1 MKGVKPDLSGEKLM
15 QNVTP
20 GPCKIQHPK
29 SHTSRE
35 ENGNMNF
42 LTVGIVS
49 PVKMPLRS
57 THHMPL
63 IPVGACFL
71 LSPLSSDFVLVV

>member
-1 MKGVKPDLSGEKLM
+1 M
-15 QNVTP
+15 QNVTS
-20 GPCKIQHPK
+20 GPCKHQRPK

-42 LTVGIVS
+42 ITLGIVS
-49 PVKMPLRS
+49 PAKVPLRS

-71 LSPLSSDFVLVV
+71 LFPLSSDFALLF